1 MQVIGQYYLIT
12 TQMLYKF
19 KELIEK
25 CELVDLVKLIDS
37 ADSTILSIIIKT
49 ENEVLNGKK

>member
-1 MQVIGQYYLIT
+1 
-12 TQMLYKF
+12 MLDKF

-25 CELVDLVKLIDS
+25 SELDELVKLIDL
-37 ADSTILSIIIKT
+37 ADSSILSIIIQT

>member
-12 TQMLYKF
+12 TQMLDKF

>member
-1 MQVIGQYYLIT
+1 MIE
-12 TQMLYKF
+12 KF
-19 KELIEK
+19 KELIERS
-25 CELVDLVKLIDS
+25 ELVDLVKLIDS

>member
-1 MQVIGQYYLIT
+1 
-12 TQMLYKF
+12 MLDKF

-25 CELVDLVKLIDS
+25 CELAELVKLIDS
-37 ADSTILSIIIKT
+37 ADSTILSIITQT

>member
-1 MQVIGQYYLIT
+1 
-12 TQMLYKF
+12 MLDKF

-25 CELVDLVKLIDS
+25 CELAELVKLIDS